1 MVHGMVVYGLR
12 FPEGDRSG
20 PRIGCAVAGALA
32 AAHDAPSLR
41 RQGRASGVIVVI
53 PSSPCTSTA
62 MLRIDNLTYRIGNR
76 VLFDR
81 ASAVVN
87 AGQRVGFV
95 GRNGAGKTT
104 LLRLIAGVIEPE
116 DGAVR
121 VSERWRVGVTSQEAP
136 SGSQNLVETVL
147 AADHELT
154 ALQREAATAT
164 DHVRI
169 ADIHERLRDKEAH
182 SAPARAARILDGLGF
197 DHASQ
202 LQPLD
207 TFSGGWRMRVM
218 LAALLFTRPDLLL
231 LDEPTNH
238 LDLEATMWLEA
249 YLRRYGG
256 TVIIV
261 SHDRDLLNS
270 VAQKILHLEHGKL
283 NLYQGGYDT
292 FERTRRMRLEHD
304 VKLRAR
310 QEEQRAHIQ
319 KFVDRFRYKATKA
332 RQAQS
337 RLKLLERMEPIPEHR
352 DEASVIFRFPD
363 PEPLAPPLFSAR
375 DVSIGYG
382 ERPVLQR
389 LTLRLDDDDRIAL
402 LGANGNGKSTLIR
415 LLAGRLSPLEGD
427 ISVAP
432 NLRVGYFTQ
441 HQADELDPEATPIVE
456 LARRRPKD
464 SPERIRSQLARF
476 GFSQER
482 VLTDVASL
490 SGGEKARLVFALITA
505 AAPHI
510 LLLDEPTNH
519 LDVDSR
525 QALIQAINDFAG
537 AVVIV
542 THDPHVIKLTA
553 NRFWLVADGTAAPFD
568 GDLNDYRNLLLSG
581 PDNGKRASSA
591 AVAAPLPDPKNKRDQ
606 RRLSAARREALAPL
620 RHDLKHAELT
630 VEQLTARK
638 AELETA
644 MSSPEFYNGGGELM
658 VAHQTQLRLV
668 TRDLAR
674 AEDRWLELQEQ
685 WETARF
691 A

>member
-1 MVHGMVVYGLR
+1 
-12 FPEGDRSG
+12 
-20 PRIGCAVAGALA
+20 
-32 AAHDAPSLR
+32 
-41 RQGRASGVIVVI
+41 
-53 PSSPCTSTA
+53 

-95 GRNGAGKTT
+95 GCNGAGKTT
-104 LLRLIAGVIEPE
+104 LLRLITGALEPT
-116 DGAVR
+116 DGTVK
-121 VSERWRVGVTSQEAP
+121 VSERWRVGVTAQEAP
-136 SGSQNLVETVL
+136 SGAQNLIETVL
-147 AADHELT
+147 AADRELT

-169 ADIHERLRDKEAH
+169 ADIHERLHDKEAH

-197 DHASQ
+197 DHAAQ
-202 LQPLD
+202 LRPLD
-207 TFSGGWRMRVM
+207 TYSGGWRMRVM

-238 LDLEATMWLEA
+238 LDLEATMWLDA

-261 SHDRDLLNS
+261 SHDRDLLNG
-270 VAQKILHLEHGKL
+270 VAQKILHLEHGRL

-292 FERTRRMRLEHD
+292 FERTRRMRLERD
-304 VKLRAR
+304 AKQRAR
-310 QEEQRAHIQ
+310 QEEQRARIQ

-352 DEASVIFRFPD
+352 DAASFVFRFPD
-363 PEPLAPPLFSAR
+363 PEPLASPLFSSE
-375 DVSIGYG
+375 DVSIGYDKK
-382 ERPVLQR
+382 PVLQQ
-389 LTLRLDDDDRIAL
+389 LSLRLDNDDRIAL

-415 LLAGRLSPLEGD
+415 LLAGRL
-427 ISVAP
+427 AP
-432 NLRVGYFTQ
+432 MRGQVSAIRKLRVGYFTQ
-441 HQADELDPEATPIVE
+441 HQADELDPEATPTIE
-456 LARRRPKD
+456 MARRRPMD

-482 VLTDVASL
+482 ALTDVASL

-505 AAPHI
+505 AGPHI

-542 THDPHVIKLTA
+542 AHDPHVIKLTA
-553 NRFWLVADGTAAPFD
+553 NRFWLVANGTVEPFD
-568 GDLNDYRNLLLSG
+568 GDLQDYRNLLLSG
-581 PDNGKRASSA
+581 VGNGTRAEA
-591 AVAAPLPDPKNKRDQ
+591 AAATKLPDPKNKRNK
-606 RRLSAARREALAPL
+606 RRLAAARREALAPL
-620 RHDLKHAELT
+620 RHELEHAERA
-630 VEQLTARK
+630 VEQLTTRK
-638 AELETA
+638 TELETT
-644 MSSPEFYNGGGELM
+644 MTDPEFYNVGSENM
-658 VAHQTQLRLV
+658 VKHQTYLRQV
-668 TRDLAR
+668 TRDLAQ
-674 AEDRWLELQEQ
+674 AEEKWLQLQEQ
-685 WETARF
+685 WENAQF
-691 A
+691 V

>member
-1 MVHGMVVYGLR
+1 
-12 FPEGDRSG
+12 
-20 PRIGCAVAGALA
+20 
-32 AAHDAPSLR
+32 
-41 RQGRASGVIVVI
+41 
-53 PSSPCTSTA
+53 
-62 MLRIDNLTYRIGNR
+62 MLRIDNLTYRIGDR

-87 AGQRVGFV
+87 AGHRVGFV

-104 LLRLIAGVIEPE
+104 LLRLITGTLEPTG
-116 DGAVR
+116 GAVS
-121 VSERWRVGVTSQEAP
+121 VSERWRVGVTGQEAP
-136 SGSQNLVETVL
+136 SGPQNLVETVL
-147 AADHELT
+147 AADHELA

-164 DHVRI
+164 DHARI

-182 SAPARAARILDGLGF
+182 SAHARAARILDGLGF
-197 DHASQ
+197 DHAAQ

-238 LDLEATMWLEA
+238 LDLEATLWLEE
-249 YLRRYGG
+249 YLRRYDG
-256 TVIIV
+256 TVLIV

-270 VAQKILHLEHGKL
+270 VAQKILHLEHGQL
-283 NLYQGGYDT
+283 SLYQGGYDT
-292 FERTRRMRLEHD
+292 FERTRRMRLQRD
-304 VKLRAR
+304 ANLRAR
-310 QEEQRAHIQ
+310 QEAQRAHIL
-319 KFVDRFRYKATKA
+319 KFVERFRYKATKA

-352 DEASVIFRFPD
+352 DEAGVIFRFPD
-363 PEPLAPPLFSAR
+363 PKPLPSPLLSTTE
-375 DVSIGYG
+375 VSVGYD

-389 LTLRLDDDDRIAL
+389 LSLRLDDDDRIAL

-415 LLAGRLSPLEGD
+415 LLAGRLSPLAGTV
-427 ISVAP
+427 SAASKM
-432 NLRVGYFTQ
+432 RVGYFAQ
-441 HQADELDPEATPIVE
+441 HQADELDLEATPITE

-464 SPERIRSQLARF
+464 SQEQIRSQLARF

-482 VLTDVASL
+482 ALTPVASL
-490 SGGEKARLVFALITA
+490 SGGEKARLVFALMTA
-505 AAPHI
+505 ERPHI

-553 NRFWLVADGTAAPFD
+553 NQFWLVADGTVAPFD
-568 GDLNDYRNLLLSG
+568 GDMEDYRNLLLSRSG
-581 PDNGKRASSA
+581 NGKRGGAMA
-591 AVAAPLPDPKNKRDQ
+591 TTAGLPDPKNKRDQ
-606 RRLSAARREALAPL
+606 RRLAAARRKALAPL
-620 RHDLKHAELT
+620 RRDLQHAEQV

-638 AELETA
+638 AELETV
-644 MSSPEFYNGGGELM
+644 MTDPDLYNDAGEKV
-658 VAHQTQLRLV
+658 VAYQNDLRQVL
-668 TRDLAR
+668 RDLTE
-674 AEDRWLELQEQ
+674 AEEQWLKLQEQ
-685 WETARF
+685 WEKTRAAQHGGLPPTRGDVQTHCPRTF
-691 A
+691 ELDQPEGVDRHHWGVGAPP